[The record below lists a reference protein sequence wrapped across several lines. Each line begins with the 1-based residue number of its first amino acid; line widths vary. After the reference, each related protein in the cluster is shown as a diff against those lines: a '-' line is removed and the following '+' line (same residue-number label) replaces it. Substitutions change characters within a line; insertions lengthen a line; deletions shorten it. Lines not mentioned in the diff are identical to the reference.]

1 MFFKPRPKNRRFE
14 RDQILEVKLRSSQ
27 RRQARWRRL
36 TLAFGI
42 FLVVFSGLFLLWR
55 GGEWMLRRLVYEN
68 PAFAIHQL
76 DVQTDGAIAL
86 EQLRSWA
93 GVKLEDNLFAL
104 DLARVQRDLELVSVI
119 QRASVERV
127 FPHTLRLR
135 VMERTPIAQ
144 FILPPLQGG
153 GSRGHGVYTFDAE
166 GYVMWPLENHQRATV
181 GAPTDSHLPVLAG
194 LPFSELRV
202 GRQVRSE
209 QVHAALRLIEAFD
222 RSSMAAVA
230 DLRRIDLTSPNI
242 LQVTTGQG
250 GAITFGLNDL
260 DGQLRRW
267 RCVFDFGQRNG
278 KQVASLDLSV
288 ANNLP
293 ARWLEAS
300 LLPPASPKPNPAQ
313 PHRKKNV

>member
-1 MFFKPRPKNRRFE
+1 
-14 RDQILEVKLRSSQ
+14 
-27 RRQARWRRL
+27 
-36 TLAFGI
+36 
-42 FLVVFSGLFLLWR
+42 
-55 GGEWMLRRLVYEN
+55 MLRRFVYEN

-119 QRASVERV
+119 QRTYVERV
-127 FPHTLRLR
+127 FPHTLRVR

-153 GSRGHGVYTFDAE
+153 GSREHAIYHFDAE
-166 GYVMWPLENHQRATV
+166 GYVMWSLENHQRAALS
-181 GAPTDSHLPVLAG
+181 APADNHLPVLAG
-194 LPFSELRV
+194 LPLSELRV
-202 GRQVRSE
+202 GRQVKSE
-209 QVHAALRLIEAFD
+209 QVRAALRLIEAFD

-230 DLRRIDLTSPNI
+230 DLRRIDLTSPYI
-242 LQVTTGQG
+242 LQATTGQG

-260 DGQLRRW
+260 EGQLRRW
-267 RCVFDFGQRNG
+267 RCVYDYGQRNG

-300 LLPPASPKPNPAQ
+300 LFPPAALKPNPTQ
-313 PHRKKNV
+313 PPRKKNV

>member
-27 RRQARWRRL
+27 RRQTRWRRL

-42 FLVVFSGLFLLWR
+42 FLALFSGLFLLWR
-55 GGEWMLRRLVYEN
+55 GGEWVLRRFVYEN

-153 GSRGHGVYTFDAE
+153 GSREHGMYTFDAE
-166 GYVMWPLENHQRATV
+166 GYVMPTEN
-181 GAPTDSHLPVLAG
+181 HLPVLAG
-194 LPFSELRV
+194 LPLSELRV
-202 GRQVRSE
+202 GRQVRSG
-209 QVHAALRLIEAFD
+209 QARAVLRLIEAFD

-267 RCVFDFGQRNG
+267 RCVYDYCQRNG
-278 KQVASLDLSV
+278 KQIASLDLSV

-300 LLPPASPKPNPAQ
+300 LLSPAAPKPNQAQ

>member
-27 RRQARWRRL
+27 RRQTRWRRL
-36 TLAFGI
+36 TLACGI
-42 FLVVFSGLFLLWR
+42 FLALFSGLFLLWR
-55 GGEWMLRRLVYEN
+55 GGEWVLRRFVYEN

-135 VMERTPIAQ
+135 VIERTPIAQ

-153 GSRGHGVYTFDAE
+153 GSREHGIYTFDAE

-181 GAPTDSHLPVLAG
+181 GAPTDNHLPVLAG
-194 LPFSELRV
+194 L
-202 GRQVRSE
+202 
-209 QVHAALRLIEAFD
+209 
-222 RSSMAAVA
+222 A

-260 DGQLRRW
+260 DGQLHRW
-267 RCVFDFGQRNG
+267 RCVYDYGQRNG

-300 LLPPASPKPNPAQ
+300 LLPPAAPKQNQAQ

>member
-1 MFFKPRPKNRRFE
+1 MFFRPRPKNRRFQ

-27 RRQARWRRL
+27 RRQTRWRRF
-36 TLAFGI
+36 TLAFGF
-42 FLVVFSGLFLLWR
+42 FLAVFSGLFLLWR
-55 GGEWMLRRLVYEN
+55 GGEWMLRRFVYEN

-127 FPHTLRLR
+127 FPHTLRVR

-144 FILPPLQGG
+144 FILPHLQGG
-153 GSRGHGVYTFDAE
+153 GSREHGVYSFDAE
-166 GYVMWPLENHQRATV
+166 GYVMWPLENHQRATLS
-181 GAPTDSHLPVLAG
+181 ALADNHLPVLAG
-194 LPFSELRV
+194 LPLSELRV
-202 GRQVRSE
+202 GRQVKSE
-209 QVHAALRLIEAFD
+209 QV
-222 RSSMAAVA
+222 RSA
-230 DLRRIDLTSPNI
+230 LRRIDLTSLNI

-250 GAITFGLNDL
+250 CAITFGLNDL
-260 DGQLRRW
+260 DAQLRRW
-267 RCVFDFGQRNG
+267 RCVYDYGQRNG

-300 LLPPASPKPNPAQ
+300 LLPPAVPKPNPTQ
-313 PHRKKNV
+313 PPRKKNV